1 MSAASMGDE
10 QPISDVALTLLAAGD
25 SIAPRVL
32 VGVYPI
38 EVLDDTDPYGV

>member
-1 MSAASMGDE
+1 MGDE

-38 EVLDDTDPYGV
+38 EVLEDTDPYGV